1 MMQLSFESSIQ
12 FQEIRTDNTLYSVD
26 ELSRSAINSIKN
38 RIYLGDIL
46 ACAVSG
52 GKDSG
57 ALANLTLIAAKEYV
71 EETGKRPKI
80 YLLHGDTLTE
90 NPEVKRLARSELE
103 KMRLFGESNGVDIE
117 VIISSPSLPKNYFLM
132 ILAGR
137 SIANLP
143 DGGSNCSMDLKLDP
157 NKRTQKRLAKIH
169 GEALVTLLGTRVS
182 ESNARAANMKKRG
195 ESATTPVINKQGT
208 RILSP
213 IMNWSLDNVFEY
225 IAYCKNGLYE
235 SYTDFANLLELYRSA
250 NSGACELAAYADG
263 KAPRTS
269 CSSRFGCWHCQ
280 KAPVDNESLD
290 NMIKEDSY
298 EYMSGLAALRK
309 YITATHYDP
318 SKRNWL
324 GRKLND
330 DGTLTIAPVAYSPE
344 HCRNL
349 TAYCLTID
357 AIENERACELGIEP
371 RFQILSM
378 SDCVAIDFYQAR
390 YGYGENLTACILYD
404 KVHFRGER
412 YVIPEVTEYYP
423 KSKFPQ
429 GQRVPFADNEFF
441 KLENGLRDIE
451 AETAGAENNI
461 VKKDGSIF
469 SGGEG
474 YSEFKVDEEGAELF
488 FGFELDR
495 AIAKFGKSDVAPS
508 AVMNYFIRLGTV
520 QINKG
525 QHTVI
530 DRMVRMSNQIHRHN
544 IRPILN
550 DPKSILE
557 ALG

>member
-1 MMQLSFESSIQ
+1 MQLSFDSSLQ
-12 FQEIRTDNTLYSVD
+12 LHEIGAPDANLSVD
-26 ELSRSAINSIKN
+26 AITRIAIDSIKK
-38 RIYLGDIL
+38 RIYLGEIL

-57 ALANLTLIAAKEYV
+57 VVANLTLTAAREYA
-71 EETGKRPKI
+71 EETAKRPKV
-80 YLLHGDTLTE
+80 YFLHGDTLTE

-103 KMRLFGESNGVDIE
+103 KMRLYGERHAVDIE

-169 GEALVTLLGTRVS
+169 GEALVTLLGTRAS

-195 ESATTPVINKQGT
+195 ESAITPAINKQGT
-208 RILSP
+208 LILSP

-235 SYTDFANLLELYRSA
+235 SYTDFVNLLELYRSA
-250 NSGACELAAYADG
+250 NSGACELAAYTDG
-263 KAPRTS
+263 NAPKTG

-280 KAPVDNESLD
+280 KAPADNESLD

-298 EYMSGLAALRK
+298 KYMSGLAALRK
-309 YITATHYDP
+309 YITATHYNP
-318 SKRNWL
+318 NKRNWL

-344 HCRNL
+344 HCKSL

-357 AIENERACELGIEP
+357 AVENMRARELGIEP

-378 SDCVAIDFYQAR
+378 ADCVAIDFYQAR

-404 KVHFRGER
+404 KVHHKGER
-412 YVIPEVTEYYP
+412 YSIPEVTAYYP

-429 GQRVPFADNEFF
+429 GRRVPFADSEFY
-441 KLENGLRDIE
+441 KPEHGLRDIE
-451 AETAGAENNI
+451 AETAGAENLI

-488 FGFELDR
+488 FGFEFDR
-495 AIAKFGKSDVAPS
+495 AVAKFARSDVAPS
-508 AVMNYFIRLGTV
+508 AVMHYFIRLGTV
-520 QINKG
+520 QIYKG

-544 IRPILN
+544 IRSILN
-550 DPKSILE
+550 DPVSIVE
-557 ALG
+557 ALT